1 MADPMSQLR
10 GYIHQTISTDR
21 AQRLQAEQFLAS
33 VEHQPGFPVLIM
45 DLIAQSAQ
53 SQAAEEVAIT
63 QAASV
68 FFKNTVKRC
77 WEPEEAHNRYFSRS
91 LFACSIQELS

>member
-1 MADPMSQLR
+1 MADPMTQLR
-10 GYIHQTISTDR
+10 GYIHQTISPDR
-21 AQRLQAEQFLAS
+21 AQRVQAEQFLSS
-33 VEHQPGFPVLIM
+33 VENQPGFPVLIM

-53 SQAAEEVAIT
+53 SQAAEDVAIT

-77 WEPEEAHNRYFSRS
+77 WEPDDEQNR
-91 LFACSIQELS
+91 